1 MKTKH
6 FLLMLVAL
14 FIAIGASASISGTA
28 ALQTR
33 RRLTS
38 EQRAKI
44 RENAREKAIQDS
56 LAEVARQDSIMR
68 ARQARRERI
77 DRARVRNASRG
88 AIGNAAKGSSE
99 TEETADIDVSA
110 KSGETTKTTVSKSTT
125 QPTQTTVNELNK
137 EKEASNAKEGAYGK
151 ASRPSTGTSTSNNQQ
166 ATGQR
171 PPTGT
176 STGTDQK
183 NTGSRPS
190 SSSNTGSRPS
200 STKNTTEEK
209 TGGRSI
215 AVRDKDKQ
223 EGNQRK
229 KTQEEIKSER
239 GGIKMDTDDRS
250 TGERERKRSE
260 THDNHKHMVP
270 VDRPKEFRDG
280 FAKYASRDNAA
291 ALTQTPYQDKALP
304 SVIVNDHGEAFIVE
318 FNAEHDESTHED
330 VFMMPT
336 KTDLYPGAL
345 VWADEDLANGNPTP
359 VGLAAGTVTLILN
372 FDNGGEST
380 RTGVINDL
388 QHVTQAIREMLRQNS
403 GNYTPPMNTSL
414 KMRTYSSASKMA
426 FDLNVSAN
434 FLTSAAKVN
443 LSTTSSESHL
453 TEVADYTEGYYTVTA
468 QIESDKSKHFG
479 ENVRWSAVEKLI
491 EQNGPIA
498 MITSVTYGRRAYRF
512 KEYKTSDFSFKGS
525 QSGKGGGIKA
535 EVGEEITK
543 SSSTTNEWMYI
554 KGGGASLAKDI
565 YKGEVAIREAIS
577 NAVGTA
583 IGPNNQGV
591 PLTYETRF
599 LASGRSCTIKST
611 TDYKETRYIKCPK
624 TVAITVKN
632 RAYEPAGENI
642 KIKFMYNVI
651 CVTGNANSGYSYRIL
666 KGSGSGEDAY
676 ADYTEMKL
684 TSDQLKTKSLPTNDV
699 SKFFKVDLNNCYIY
713 GPLHYTIRS
722 RPADVAGVKFQEDD
736 SNYIDPIDTEDGSV
750 YIYLNGTVRD
760 RKGVYIHSDSNPL
773 PRGKKK

>member
-14 FIAIGASASISGTA
+14 FIAVGASASISGTA

-38 EQRAKI
+38 EQRDKI
-44 RENAREKAIQDS
+44 RAAAREKAIQDS
-56 LAEVARQDSIMR
+56 LAEVARQDSIK
-68 ARQARRERI
+68 QARRERI
-77 DRARVRNASRG
+77 LKARTGIARRAAARNA
-88 AIGNAAKGSSE
+88 ANGSSE
-99 TEETADIDVSA
+99 TEETVDIDVSG
-110 KSGETTKTTVSKSTT
+110 KVGETTQTTVSKSTT
-125 QPTQTTVNELNK
+125 QPTQKTGNEVNK
-137 EKEASNAKEGAYGK
+137 EKEEAYGR
-151 ASRPSTGTSTSNNQQ
+151 ATRPSGTSTSNNQQ

-176 STGTDQK
+176 TTNTG

-190 SSSNTGSRPS
+190 SSSNTGGRPS

-215 AVRDKDKQ
+215 AVRDKDKD
-223 EGNQRK
+223 NNN
-229 KTQEEIKSER
+229 TQTREKR
-239 GGIKMDTDDRS
+239 GGIKERSGDSNTDDSS
-250 TGERERKRSE
+250 TEERRRKRSE

-270 VDRPKEFRDG
+270 VDRPKEFREG
-280 FAKYASRDNAA
+280 FAKYAGRDNAA

-318 FNAEHDESTHED
+318 YNAEHDESTHED

-611 TDYKETRYIKCPK
+611 ADYKETRYIKCPK

-651 CVTGNANSGYSYRIL
+651 YVTGNANSGYSYRIL
-666 KGSGSGEDAY
+666 KGSGSGEDSY

-684 TSDQLKTKSLPTNDV
+684 KSDQLKTKSLPTNDV

-722 RPADVAGVKFQEDD
+722 RPADVAGVNFQEDD

-760 RKGVYIHSDSNPL
+760 RKGVYIHSDSVPL